1 MLKLKRLFFILICF
15 FSLVI
20 TANTARA
27 FLPSLETIEQAWQEN
42 YSSLESF
49 ACLITWKNYPDL
61 TTRVWFKKGNTLV
74 EWGIKKEQEQIFGA
88 VLFQKEQQ
96 VLSSFDFTS
105 PLPFVVYFFY
115 SPAKWKQ
122 LGVDIEKSRYVFWQD
137 KPGLELGKG
146 TRRVYYLNEYFYPLG
161 FSLDDVTLIW
171 KNFVYLGNFY
181 LPTQGIFI
189 TPWAKEEFSLQW
201 GSLNSL
207 NNNFY
212 FETSYFQKRYS
223 SLGSQIPVKYNPL
236 FKNILIFPF

>member
-49 ACLITWKNYPDL
+49 ACLITWENYPDL

-105 PLPFVVYFFY
+105 PLPFVVYFFIPLP
-115 SPAKWKQ
+115 SGSNLEWILRKADMFFGRINLAWNW
-122 LGVDIEKSRYVFWQD
+122 EKVHE
-137 KPGLELGKG
+137 G
-146 TRRVYYLNEYFYPLG
+146 
-161 FSLDDVTLIW
+161 
-171 KNFVYLGNFY
+171 
-181 LPTQGIFI
+181 FI
-189 TPWAKEEFSLQW
+189 T
-201 GSLNSL
+201 
-207 NNNFY
+207 
-212 FETSYFQKRYS
+212 
-223 SLGSQIPVKYNPL
+223 
-236 FKNILIFPF
+236 